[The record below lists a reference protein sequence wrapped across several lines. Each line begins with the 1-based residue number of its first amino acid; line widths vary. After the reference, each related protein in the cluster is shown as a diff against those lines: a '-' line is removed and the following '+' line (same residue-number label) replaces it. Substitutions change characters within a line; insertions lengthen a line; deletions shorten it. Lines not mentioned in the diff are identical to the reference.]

1 MNLHYLIRLI
11 QCQRDSKPSE
21 CRTRPHYRVHPWS
34 IICLYCNLKLDTS
47 VLLHTCAAAAV
58 FSLLHQLS
66 AGQAFTTHAWPWSFH
81 QHHFNQQS
89 TINISHQGHESNKKT
104 HNTNN
109 NNYQDLYPTI
119 STKTN
124 TSGHNHNSMT
134 NKGSS
139 HMVNTTVSSYHH
151 RFNPVQSNCLFCSLS
166 RVSWCFPTHI
176 IHTRTLIHTI
186 HRQKKKF

>member
-1 MNLHYLIRLI
+1 M
-11 QCQRDSKPSE
+11 C
-21 CRTRPHYRVHPWS
+21 V
-34 IICLYCNLKLDTS
+34 
-47 VLLHTCAAAAV
+47 VAAAV

-89 TINISHQGHESNKKT
+89 TINISHQGHKSNKKI

-124 TSGHNHNSMT
+124 TSGHNHNSTT
-134 NKGSS
+134 NTGSS

-151 RFNPVQSNCLFCSLS
+151 RFNPVQ
-166 RVSWCFPTHI
+166 
-176 IHTRTLIHTI
+176 
-186 HRQKKKF
+186 